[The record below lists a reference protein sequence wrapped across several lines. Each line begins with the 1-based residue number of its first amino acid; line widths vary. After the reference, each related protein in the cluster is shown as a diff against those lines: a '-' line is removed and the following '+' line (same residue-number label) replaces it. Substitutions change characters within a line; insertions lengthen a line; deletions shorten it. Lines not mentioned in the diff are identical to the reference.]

1 MVLTEAEIKKIISTA
16 LSYLG
21 HKYENGFDC
30 IGFVRSVYRH
40 IGIDIPLI
48 LGTSSPPEEFNIM
61 EDQLCNPPIGHIIF
75 LKDRYDPRKE
85 RVWTHVVIVLS
96 DNRCIHSSIFYGER
110 VSISDLRE
118 IMEKR
123 YDFVPSKPPNE

>member
-1 MVLTEAEIKKIISTA
+1 MIVTETQTKKIISVA

-21 HKYENGFDC
+21 HKYEHGFDC
-30 IGFVRSVYRH
+30 IGFVRNVYKH
-40 IGIDIPLI
+40 AGIDIPLI
-48 LGTSSPPEEFNIM
+48 SGTTFPPEEFNIM
-61 EDQLCNPPIGHIIF
+61 EDQLSNPPIGHLIF

-85 RVWTHVVIVLS
+85 RVWTHVVLTLS
-96 DNRCIHSSIFYGER
+96 ENECIHSSIFYGEK
-110 VSISDLRE
+110 VSISNLQE

>member
-1 MVLTEAEIKKIISTA
+1 MILTEAEIKKIILVA
-16 LSYLG
+16 FSYLG

-40 IGIDIPLI
+40 IGIDVPLI
-48 LGTSSPPEEFNIM
+48 SGTIPPPKEFNIT
-61 EDQLCNPPIGHIIF
+61 EDQLCNPPIGHTIF

-85 RVWTHVVIVLS
+85 RVWTHVVIVLPNS
-96 DNRCIHSSIFYGER
+96 QCIHSSIFYGEK

-123 YDFVPSKPPNE
+123 YDFAPSKPPNE